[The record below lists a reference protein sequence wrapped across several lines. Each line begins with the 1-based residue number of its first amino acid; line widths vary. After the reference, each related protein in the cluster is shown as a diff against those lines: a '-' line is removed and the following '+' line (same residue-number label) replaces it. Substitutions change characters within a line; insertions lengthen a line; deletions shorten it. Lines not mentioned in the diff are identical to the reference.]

1 MSDVTGERRG
11 GAWRVYVLVLG
22 VLLLAFGV
30 LLIVSG
36 PALFRMG
43 LVDRDTGRFGMTG
56 IAMYVLL
63 GAVGAGLLGLVMSLF
78 GKVHRGAI
86 VAVLLMVAAGMGA
99 GTLYAQ
105 SKMKEQ
111 LPPINDVQT
120 DWTLPVAFTEKA
132 LREREQADAIRVRDD
147 AVVPEGNGDWSG
159 LSFAEAQKKF
169 YIDIAP
175 LKVKQA
181 PPQATVEAAKAARR
195 LGWDVMLESP
205 PDGMV
210 EAVYHSPWY
219 DLVYDIAVRVV
230 PEGTGSRIDVR
241 STSRT
246 NDRDMGEA
254 ATQLKQLVDEMALQ
268 LR

>member
-11 GAWRVYVLVLG
+11 GAWRVYVLALG
-22 VLLLAFGV
+22 VLLLVAGI
-30 LLIVSG
+30 LLIVGG

-43 LVDRDTGRFGMTG
+43 LVDRDTGRFGMTS

-63 GAVGAGLLGLVMSLF
+63 GSVAVGLVGLAVSVLA
-78 GKVHRGAI
+78 KKHRGAI
-86 VAVLLMVAAGMGA
+86 VAVLVLIAAGMGA

-105 SKMKEQ
+105 ATMKDQ

-120 DWTLPVAFTEKA
+120 DWSLPVAFTEKA
-132 LREREQADAIRVRDD
+132 LRDREHDGAIRVRDD
-147 AVVPEGNGDWSG
+147 AVIPEGNGDWSG
-159 LSFAEAQKKF
+159 LTFAEAQKKF
-169 YIDIAP
+169 YIDIEP

-181 PPQATVEAAKAARR
+181 PPQATLEAAKAARR
-195 LGWDVMLESP
+195 LGWDVMMESP

-219 DLVYDIAVRVV
+219 DLVYDVAVRVL
-230 PEGTGSRIDVR
+230 PDGQGSRIDVR

>member
-1 MSDVTGERRG
+1 MSNATGERRG
-11 GAWRVYVLVLG
+11 GAWRVYVLAAG
-22 VLLLAFGV
+22 VLLLVVGL

-63 GAVGAGLLGLVMSLF
+63 GAVSAGLLGLAMSLQ
-78 GKVHRGAI
+78 GKVHRAAI
-86 VAVLLMVAAGMGA
+86 VAVLLMMAGGMGA

-105 SKMKEQ
+105 ATMKDQ

-132 LREREQADAIRVRDD
+132 LRDREHDNAIRVRDD
-147 AVVPEGNGDWSG
+147 AVIPEGNGDWSG
-159 LSFAEAQKKF
+159 LTFAEAQKKF

-181 PPQATVEAAKAARR
+181 PPQATVEAATAARR

-210 EAVYHSPWY
+210 EAVYRSPWY
-219 DLVYDIAVRVV
+219 DLVYDVAVRVL

-241 STSRT
+241 ATSRT

-254 ATQLKQLVDEMALQ
+254 ATQLKQLIDEMALQ

>member
-1 MSDVTGERRG
+1 MSNVAGERRG
-11 GAWRVYVLVLG
+11 RAWRVYVLVLG
-22 VLLLAFGV
+22 VLLLAVGV

-36 PALFRMG
+36 PALFRIG

-63 GAVGAGLLGLVMSLF
+63 GAVGVGLLGLVMSLL

-120 DWTLPVAFTEKA
+120 DWALPVAFSEKT
-132 LREREQADAIRVRDD
+132 LRQRENADAIRVRDD
-147 AVVPEGNGDWSG
+147 AIVPEGNGDWSG
-159 LSFAEAQKKF
+159 LSFADAQKRF

-181 PPQATVEAAKAARR
+181 PPQATLEAAKAARR

-210 EAVYHSPWY
+210 EAVYRSPWY
-219 DLVYDIAVRVV
+219 DLVYDVAVRVV
-230 PEGTGSRIDVR
+230 PDGQGSRIDVR
-241 STSRT
+241 ATSRT

-254 ATQLKQLVDEMALQ
+254 ATQLKQLIDEMALQ

>member
-1 MSDVTGERRG
+1 MSDITGERRG
-11 GAWRVYVLVLG
+11 GAWRVYVLALG
-22 VLLLAFGV
+22 VLLLLAGI
-30 LLIVSG
+30 LLIVGG

-43 LVDRDTGRFGMTG
+43 LVDRDTGRFGMTE

-63 GAVGAGLLGLVMSLF
+63 GSVAVGLVGLAVSVF
-78 GKVHRGAI
+78 GKKHRGAI
-86 VAVLLMVAAGMGA
+86 VAVLVLIAAGMGA

-105 SKMKEQ
+105 ATMKDQ

-120 DWTLPVAFTEKA
+120 DWSLPVAFTEKA
-132 LREREQADAIRVRDD
+132 LRDREHDGAIRVRDD
-147 AVVPEGNGDWSG
+147 AVIPEGNGEWSG
-159 LSFAEAQKKF
+159 LTFAEAQKKF
-169 YIDIAP
+169 YIDIEP

-181 PPQATVEAAKAARR
+181 PPQATLEAAKAARR
-195 LGWDVMLESP
+195 LGWDVMMESP

-219 DLVYDIAVRVV
+219 DLVYDVAVRVL
-230 PEGTGSRIDVR
+230 PDGQGSRIDVR

>member
-1 MSDVTGERRG
+1 MSEAKGERRG
-11 GAWRVYVLVLG
+11 GAGRVYVLALG
-22 VLLLAFGV
+22 VLLFIVGI
-30 LLIVSG
+30 LLIVGG
-36 PALFRMG
+36 PALFRLG

-56 IAMYVLL
+56 IAMYVLI
-63 GAVGAGLLGLVMSLF
+63 GAVGVGLLGLVWSLV

-86 VAVLLMVAAGMGA
+86 VGVLLMVAGGMGA

-105 SKMKEQ
+105 ATMKDQ

-132 LREREQADAIRVRDD
+132 LRDREHDNAIRVRDD
-147 AVVPEGNGDWSG
+147 AVIPEGNGDWSG

-169 YIDIAP
+169 YIDIEP

-181 PPQATVEAAKAARR
+181 PPEATLEAAKAARR
-195 LGWDVMLESP
+195 LGWDVMMESP

-219 DLVYDIAVRVV
+219 DLVYDVAVRVV

-254 ATQLKQLVDEMALQ
+254 ATQLKQLIDEMALQ

>member
-1 MSDVTGERRG
+1 
-11 GAWRVYVLVLG
+11 
-22 VLLLAFGV
+22 
-30 LLIVSG
+30 
-36 PALFRMG
+36 
-43 LVDRDTGRFGMTG
+43 MTG
-56 IAMYVLL
+56 IAMYVLI
-63 GAVGAGLLGLVMSLF
+63 GAVGIGLLGFLASLL

-86 VAVLLMVAAGMGA
+86 VGVLLMIGAGMGA

-105 SKMKEQ
+105 TKMIEQ

-120 DWTLPVAFTEKA
+120 DWSLPVAFTEKA
-132 LREREQADAIRVRDD
+132 LRDREHHDAIRVRDD
-147 AVVPEGNGDWSG
+147 AVIPEGNGDWSG
-159 LSFAEAQKKF
+159 LTFAEAQKRF

-181 PPQATVEAAKAARR
+181 VPQATVEAAKAARR
-195 LGWDVMLESP
+195 LGWDVMLDSP

-210 EAVYHSPWY
+210 EAVYRSLWY

-230 PEGTGSRIDVR
+230 PDGQGSRIDVR
-241 STSRT
+241 ATSRT

>member
-1 MSDVTGERRG
+1 MSEAPGERRG
-11 GAWRVYVLVLG
+11 GGWRVRVLALG
-22 VLLLAFGV
+22 VLLFVVGI
-30 LLIVSG
+30 LLIVAG

-43 LVDRDTGRFGMTG
+43 LIDRDTGRFGMTG
-56 IAMYVLL
+56 IAMYVLI
-63 GAVGAGLLGLVMSLF
+63 GAVGIGLLGLVLSLL

-120 DWTLPVAFTEKA
+120 DWALPVAFSEKT
-132 LREREQADAIRVRDD
+132 LRQRENADAIRVRDD
-147 AVVPEGNGDWSG
+147 AIVPEGNGDWSG
-159 LSFAEAQKKF
+159 LSFADAQKRF
-169 YIDIAP
+169 YIDIEP

-181 PPQATVEAAKAARR
+181 PPQATLEAATAARR

-210 EAVYHSPWY
+210 EAVYRSPWY
-219 DLVYDIAVRVV
+219 DLVYDVAVRVV
-230 PEGTGSRIDVR
+230 PDGQGSRIDVR
-241 STSRT
+241 ATSRT

-254 ATQLKQLVDEMALQ
+254 ATQLKQLIDEMALQ